1 MLPVAKWSYVTRP
14 LTAALRDDLQA
25 GAPTASPRAGDLVLA
40 QVKNVGVH
48 GHLED
53 VHGRRVVLYPG
64 DLLVGALGNRYATD
78 FFEGYLPTGPRTHL
92 LTAGGVIG
100 DVASAHVRRD
110 VPTELEIVGSLNRQ
124 GRALNLDDVARP
136 AGPSMPAPG
145 GSVVVVGSSMNAG
158 KTTTASAIVRGWTR
172 AGLRAGAGKVT
183 GSGSGKDRWTYQD
196 AGAYALLD
204 FLDFGMP
211 STFGYPIERLRATAF
226 AIRDGLVADGAEA
239 VVLEIADGLLQDE
252 TRALLSDVPALGERV
267 VLAVGDALGAVAG
280 VQLLAEA
287 GLRPVAI
294 SGVISAS
301 PLASREAAAATGI
314 PVLGVPELGNGA
326 LIPVLTGQR
335 EPTQQLSDAPA

>member
-1 MLPVAKWSYVTRP
+1 MIPVAKWSYVTRP
-14 LTAALRDDLQA
+14 VTSVLTADFDARPWTAD
-25 GAPTASPRAGDLVLA
+25 PTLGDLVLA
-40 QVKNVGVH
+40 RVENVGVH

-64 DLLVGALGNRYATD
+64 DLVVGALGNRYATD
-78 FFEGYLPTGPRTHL
+78 FFEGYLPAGPRTHL

-110 VPTELEIVGSLNRQ
+110 APTELEIIASVTRQ
-124 GRALNLDDVARP
+124 GRALRLDDFARDVVP
-136 AGPSMPAPG
+136 APAAPG
-145 GSVVVVGSSMNAG
+145 GVVVVVGSSMNAG

-172 AGLRAGAGKVT
+172 AGIRAGAGKVT

-196 AGAYALLD
+196 AGAHALLD

-211 STFGYPIERLRATAF
+211 STFGYPMERLRATAF

-239 VVLEIADGLLQDE
+239 VVLEIADGLLQEE
-252 TRALLSDVPALGERV
+252 TRGLLEALPDLGEAI

-280 VQLLAEA
+280 VRVLADA

-294 SGVISAS
+294 SGLVSAS
-301 PLASREAAAATGI
+301 PLASREAEAATGL
-314 PVLGVPELGNGA
+314 PVLGVSELSGGSLLPLLAGRGA
-326 LIPVLTGQR
+326 LAEPVSSLR
-335 EPTQQLSDAPA
+335 A